1 MEALTKQYSKIAE
14 IEVGKTLNIGDLSV
28 VDRNSWL
35 TAVSRYWYSESHD
48 KLKDFIKDLE
58 SRTLLQITKATE
70 AKNGAEL
77 SAIKTMIASSLM
89 GLGNL
94 SESYPEFKDFQK
106 DVSAIQGRLG
116 EVIGKLNALI
126 PTLPT
131 PTLPTPTISVAGEQ
145 VTTIPVI
152 KEEAH
157 VKK

>member
-77 SAIKTMIASSLM
+77 SAIKTMR
-89 GLGNL
+89 
-94 SESYPEFKDFQK
+94 K
-106 DVSAIQGRLG
+106 
-116 EVIGKLNALI
+116 
-126 PTLPT
+126 
-131 PTLPTPTISVAGEQ
+131 SV
-145 VTTIPVI
+145 V
-152 KEEAH
+152 
-157 VKK
+157 